1 MSKQVD
7 RIMDEVYY
15 VFERHLHDKEEREE
29 FVEELIEE
37 LKELLAGFPEDE
49 EDEEFQTN
57 GLDNK

>member
-15 VFERHLHDKEEREE
+15 VFERHLTDKEERKE

-37 LKELLAGFPEDE
+37 LEELLNGFPEDE
-49 EDEEFQTN
+49 DEDE
-57 GLDNK
+57 